1 MHIVDIVNMHIA
13 INSFVFLMS
22 TINKDKY
29 CNKCI
34 AHC

>member
-13 INSFVFLMS
+13 IVFLMS